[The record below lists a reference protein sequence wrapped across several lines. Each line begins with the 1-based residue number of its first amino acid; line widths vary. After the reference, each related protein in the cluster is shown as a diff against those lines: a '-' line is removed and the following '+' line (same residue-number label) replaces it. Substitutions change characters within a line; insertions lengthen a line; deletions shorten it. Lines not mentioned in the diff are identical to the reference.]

1 MDKFALQKETKTAL
15 EVALELDVSEATV
28 RNWIKTNLLSISEN
42 KEVTQDSIN
51 YLKENIV
58 GKKKLLSRANKK
70 QKDSHNHQLLSFEIQ
85 QKINLQSDLEKIGEE
100 YENSLSDSYKN
111 KEGIYYTPD
120 FIVMDMMKGFNGNLS
135 DKTFLDPCCGS
146 GNFII
151 KAIDLGFKPENIFG
165 FDVDENAVE
174 ITKKRI
180 FEQTGYCSENIIK
193 SDFLEQS
200 ITEKKRF
207 DYIFTNPPWG
217 KKIPKEDKQKYSKIF
232 KAGKSVDTA
241 SLFFF
246 ASLSLLKPNG
256 KMGFLL
262 PDSFFNI
269 GAFEDVRKKVLEY
282 QIDRLIDYKKP
293 FKGLLTRAQAIIITH
308 SKPAEN
314 HQAFCEFEGKI
325 NNRIQNSFIENPK
338 FILNFQT
345 DQNEAELIRHICNLP
360 HITLKNNAVFGLGI
374 VTGNNKTICKTE
386 HRKGLIPVYKGSDI
400 TKKGLKNPTFFIE
413 KDFKNFQQ
421 TAPEKLYKAPEKLI
435 YKFISNQLC
444 FYCDTEQRYILN
456 SANLLILNKD
466 FPLSGRK
473 LTELLNSDFMTWL
486 FRKLFGT
493 HKVLKSDLQHLP
505 VHFKYYE
512 KNSNFTESKFLD
524 YLGIKKSDETYVLK
538 Q

>member
-1 MDKFALQKETKTAL
+1 MNSTFLAKKTKSISETAL
-15 EVALELDVSEATV
+15 ELGVSEATI
-28 RNWIKTNLLSISEN
+28 RNWIKTNLLYLAEN
-42 KEVTQDSIN
+42 KEVTQDSIDF
-51 YLKENIV
+51 LKQNIV
-58 GKKKLLSRANKK
+58 GKEKLLSRANKK
-70 QKDSHNHQLLSFEIQ
+70 QKDSHNHQLLSTKIQ

-111 KEGIYYTPD
+111 KEGIYYTPNY
-120 FIVMDMMKGFNGNLS
+120 IVRDMMKSFDEDPS

-151 KAIDLGFKPENIFG
+151 EAIRLGFKPENIFG
-165 FDVDENAVE
+165 FDIDENAVK

-180 FEQTGYCSENIIK
+180 FEQTGYCSENILNT
-193 SDFLEQS
+193 DFLKQS
-200 ITEKKRF
+200 VTEKKRF

-217 KKIPKEDKQKYSKIF
+217 KKISKEDKQQYSKVF
-232 KAGKSVDTA
+232 EAGKSVDTA

-246 ASLSLLKPNG
+246 ACLSLLKPKG
-256 KMGFLL
+256 KLGFLL

-269 GAFEDVRKKVLEY
+269 GTFEDVRKKILEY

-293 FKGLLTRAQAIIITH
+293 FKGLLTKAQAIILTH
-308 SKPAEN
+308 SKPSEG
-314 HQAFCEFEGKI
+314 HHTTCEFNDKV
-325 NNRIQNSFIENPK
+325 NHRIQSSFTENPK

-345 DQNEAELIRHICNLP
+345 TQEETNLIRYIYNLP
-360 HITLKNNAVFGLGI
+360 HVTLKNNAIFGLGI
-374 VTGNNKTICKTE
+374 VTGNNKTICKNTPE
-386 HRKGLIPVYKGSDI
+386 EGLVPVYKGSDI
-400 TKKGLKNPTFFIE
+400 TKKGLKNPGCFIK

-421 TAPEKLYKAPEKLI
+421 TAPEYLYQAPEKLI

-456 SANLLILNKD
+456 SANLLVLKKD
-466 FPLSGRK
+466 FPLSGEK
-473 LTELLNSDFMTWL
+473 LIELLNSDFMNWL

-493 HKVLKSDLQHLP
+493 HKILKSDLQQLP
-505 VHFKYYE
+505 IHFGYYE

-524 YLGIKKSDETYVLK
+524 YLGIKKSNETYVLK